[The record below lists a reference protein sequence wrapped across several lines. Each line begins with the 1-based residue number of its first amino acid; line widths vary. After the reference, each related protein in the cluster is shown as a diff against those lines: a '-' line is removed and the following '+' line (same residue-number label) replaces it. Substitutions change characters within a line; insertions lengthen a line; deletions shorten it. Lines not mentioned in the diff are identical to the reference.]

1 MQSLITTALS
11 EPLDALREAL
21 AAFTQSCSKP
31 GAVIRGERFNA
42 MDGLPEPGEPSELLI
57 EAVSTWDIANES
69 VNGTVTRFPGVF
81 EVSEAV
87 LDSAYSLNRA
97 KLFFSEAV
105 SALESQGVDSRQIR
119 QAYRA
124 AGLPRLHPLQAWRE
138 IVVLDGEN
146 LTSVGFTVVKGGH
159 SIEVLTVDEAR
170 ERLRQ
175 AKADDVLEQL
185 QALTE
190 QASIHWHVPVCR
202 HIRANVV
209 WQSEGNRAARQYH
222 ASLPFLV
229 QEGCW
234 PRKRVRF
241 NQPRDHAQRSDTK
254 GTIYARLPQR
264 QGAYLSVS

>member
-11 EPLDALREAL
+11 EPLEALCEAL
-21 AAFTQSCSKP
+21 AAFNLACSKT
-31 GAVIRGERFNA
+31 GAVKRGERFNA
-42 MDGLPEPGEPSELLI
+42 MDGQPEIGDTADLLI
-57 EAVSTWDIANES
+57 EAVSTWDIASES
-69 VNGTVTRFPGVF
+69 VNGSVTRFPGVF
-81 EVSEAV
+81 EVTEAV
-87 LDSAYSLNRA
+87 LNSAYSLNQA
-97 KLFFSEAV
+97 KLFFSRSV
-105 SALESQGVDSRQIR
+105 TDLESQGVDSRQIR

-146 LTSVGFTVVKGGH
+146 LSSVGFTVVRGGH
-159 SIEVLTVDEAR
+159 SIEVLTVDETR

-175 AKADDVLEQL
+175 AKADDVIEQL
-185 QALTE
+185 ENLSA

-209 WQSEGNRAARQYH
+209 WQTEDYRAARQYH

-229 QEGCW
+229 LEGCW

-241 NQPRDHAQRSDTK
+241 NQPRDHAQRSDIK